1 MNTRESILHKLR
13 AARQP
18 FPDAPP
24 RPKTY
29 LPVTAVADESPD
41 GLLARFSEEVERLGG
56 EVFAVEGD
64 EAARRKVLD
73 LLHSHQAD
81 HVLAWHFTR
90 IPVRGLR
97 AAIEDAG
104 IAVSQPSLR
113 DETRAETI
121 AAIRDAGAGLTGA
134 DAAIAATGTL
144 VFSTA
149 AGKGRLPTILPPAH
163 IAVITLNQLVPRLED
178 WVARQRA
185 AGLETARGSANLCFV
200 SGPSK
205 TGDIEMILVKQ
216 VHGPGVL
223 QIVVKR

>member
-1 MNTRESILHKLR
+1 MNARESILNKLR

-24 RPKTY
+24 RPRTY
-29 LPVTAVADESPD
+29 QPATAVADQSPD
-41 GLLARFSEEVERLGG
+41 GLLARFREELERLGG

-64 EAARRKVLD
+64 EAAREKVLD
-73 LLHSHQAD
+73 LLRSHRAA

-90 IPVRGLR
+90 IPARGLR
-97 AAIEDAG
+97 AAIEAAG
-104 IAVSQPSLR
+104 ITISQPTLR
-113 DETRAETI
+113 DETRAETL
-121 AAIRDAGAGLTGA
+121 AAIRDAGVGLTGA
-134 DAAIAATGTL
+134 DAAIATTGTL

-149 AGKGRLPTILPPAH
+149 AGKGRIPTILPPVH
-163 IAVITLNQLVPRLED
+163 IAVVTLNQFVPRLED
-178 WVARQRA
+178 WAAAQRA
-185 AGLETARGSANLCFV
+185 AGLETARSSANVCFV

-223 QIVVKR
+223 QVVVKR